1 VITVAYDRIIFHVD
15 VNSAYLS
22 WEAAYRM
29 QQGSSLDLRDIPSV
43 VGGDV
48 ESRHGIVLAKSIPA
62 KKHGIK
68 TGETLYS
75 ARQKCPE
82 LVVIPPHYELYM
94 MCSNS
99 LIEILNEY
107 TPSIQR
113 FSIDEVFLDL
123 TGAIKKYG
131 DPIELAYSMKD
142 RIKKE
147 LGFTV
152 NIGIS
157 TNKLLSK
164 IASDFKKPDM
174 VHTLFPWEIKEKMW
188 PLPVEDLFMVGK
200 ATAPKLHKLNIYT
213 IGDLARYDPEIIKSH
228 LKSFGIMIW
237 NFANGNEDSEVRKSN
252 FINIKGIGNSTTIS
266 FDVEDRNTIYLIL
279 LSLSE
284 MVGMRLR
291 HTQNCCRLVAVSI
304 KSSDFICYSRQRKF
318 QCPTDSTSKIWNI
331 ACELFDEVW
340 KGEPVRNVGIRVSEL
355 CSNEFTQAS
364 LFDEKNIDKI
374 KALDRAMDS
383 IRLKYGTTSVIR
395 GVFLHSG
402 LPPINGGIGEESFP
416 VMTSI
421 L

>member
-1 VITVAYDRIIFHVD
+1 MSSKLIFHID
-15 VNSAYLS
+15 ANSAYLS
-22 WEAAYRM
+22 WEATYRI
-29 QQGSSLDLRDIPSV
+29 QQGSSVDLRDIPSV

-62 KKHGIK
+62 KKYDVK

-82 LVVIPPHYELYM
+82 LVVVPPHYELYL

-99 LIEILNEY
+99 MVNILSEY
-107 TPSIQR
+107 TPSMQR
-113 FSIDEVFLDL
+113 FSVDEVFLDF
-123 TGAIKKYG
+123 TGVIKKST
-131 DPIELAYSMKD
+131 DPLELGHRIKD

-157 TNKLLSK
+157 TNKLLAK
-164 IASDFKKPDM
+164 VASDFKKPDM
-174 VHTLFPWEIKEKMW
+174 VHTLFPPEIKDKMW
-188 PLPVEDLFMVGK
+188 PLPIEDLFMVGR

-213 IGDLARYDPEIIKSH
+213 IGDLARYDPAIIRSR
-228 LKSFGIMIW
+228 LNSFGSMIW
-237 NFANGNEDSEVRKSN
+237 NFANGNEDSQVRKSN
-252 FINIKGIGNSTTIS
+252 FIDIKGIGNSTTIS
-266 FDVEDRNTIYLIL
+266 FDVEDRDTVYLIL

-291 HTQNCCRLVAVSI
+291 DTQNCCRLIAVSI
-304 KSSDFICYSRQRKF
+304 KSSDFISYSRQRKF
-318 QCPTDSTSKIWNI
+318 ECPTDSTTKIWNTS
-331 ACELFDEVW
+331 CELFNEVW
-340 KGEPVRNVGIRVSEL
+340 KGEPVRNLGIRVSEL
-355 CSNEFTQAS
+355 CSNEFSQVS
-364 LFDEKNIDKI
+364 LFDEKNTEKL
-374 KALDRAMDS
+374 KALDRTVDR
-383 IRLKYGTTSVIR
+383 IRLRYGTTSVIR

-402 LPPINGGIGEESFP
+402 LSPINGGIGEESFP